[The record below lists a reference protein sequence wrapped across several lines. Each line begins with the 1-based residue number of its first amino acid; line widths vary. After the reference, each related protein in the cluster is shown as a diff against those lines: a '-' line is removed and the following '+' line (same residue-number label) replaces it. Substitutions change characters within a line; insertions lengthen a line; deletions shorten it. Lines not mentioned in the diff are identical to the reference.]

1 LLYLIAP
8 LIQLHGK
15 GLIGPTEPRYTPK
28 RESLAYRMAHL
39 RRTAD

>member
-1 LLYLIAP
+1 LLHRITP

-15 GLIGPTEPRYTPK
+15 GLIGPTEARFTPK